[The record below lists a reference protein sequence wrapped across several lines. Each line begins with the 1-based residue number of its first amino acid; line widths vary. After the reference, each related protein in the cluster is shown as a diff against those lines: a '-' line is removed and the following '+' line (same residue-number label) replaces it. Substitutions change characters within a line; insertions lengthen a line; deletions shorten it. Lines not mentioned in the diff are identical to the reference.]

1 MVLQARSSD
10 TGAHNND
17 GSARLEAM
25 RHLIDSKDEEIEC
38 LRQRL
43 AAVLGG
49 GSRLADP
56 SMRVNGGGEV
66 ACPRTRCSDPEA
78 EKLRV
83 RVDALTAAHAAQALE
98 LKRAEERAAA
108 AETQAKA
115 RAQEVQTLTAQLA
128 DVDGWTLSAHA
139 KARDA
144 IIADLTSQLQ
154 AARAEVE
161 LRVPGAEHAAV
172 VEELES
178 TKRGLAAAQ
187 RAAEAREAAVSLA
200 QAGTAE
206 LERRLASRE
215 AAREK
220 LAALQASLDESREK
234 AAGLSSQL
242 ATAHASLADVRG
254 TLQRKE
260 GVMQRQAAR
269 AREMEAELAAL
280 RKTLMQQQLSLAARA
295 GLERGAGAV
304 GHGPAKGPEASSRAS
319 LPSPGADA
327 AAIATL
333 RREKAS
339 LERAASAAEGRAAE
353 VEAECTRLTT
363 LLEQLRGND
372 VMAALRGTRAQL
384 RQCTAQLGRE
394 TAARSQAETAAS
406 AACADLRQALE
417 DKEGMERLLREASLY
432 QESLSQRLA
441 QSEQALASMR
451 AENAKLQGCKQ
462 GLAAAEAAAEDAARH
477 AAELSLRNEEALA
490 RLRAMDEHLLE
501 HRRQIQHLESTVTAL
516 TSEREEANKACEA
529 LHAELERKK
538 ELLATTQ
545 HDMEAQER
553 QRRRALE
560 STASELEACQQ
571 RCEALVQSRQE
582 AEEELVSLRSRA
594 LELGRQLAEEQGCAR
609 AAERERAGLEAQL
622 AAQQEALSRSR
633 EEHACKLGELQ
644 AAHAEEVRE
653 AVCRAGAALQS
664 RIQQLEEECAAAAAA
679 AATKGSSTPTQ
690 GNEQGPPHRSTPTQ
704 TMPQPCALHS
714 TSCWAAALP
723 GQRQPMA
730 GGCCLMAGP
739 LEAQVPPMPGANT
752 AACTAEEARAADE
765 FESLLAKL
773 EDIHS
778 RLSGSR
784 SETAVASLGTP
795 HSMMPAQQTG
805 RRAVAT

>member
-78 EKLRV
+78 EKLR
-83 RVDALTAAHAAQALE
+83 
-98 LKRAEERAAA
+98 
-108 AETQAKA
+108 TQAKA

-432 QESLSQRLA
+432 HERFVVLSCLSQRLA
-441 QSEQALASMR
+441 QSEQALASMH

-490 RLRAMDEHLLE
+490 RVRAIDEHLLE

-516 TSEREEANKACEA
+516 RSEREEANKACEA

-538 ELLATTQ
+538 EMLATTQ
-545 HDMEAQER
+545 HDM
-553 QRRRALE
+553 
-560 STASELEACQQ
+560 
-571 RCEALVQSRQE
+571 EALVQSRQE

-633 EEHACKLGELQ
+633 
-644 AAHAEEVRE
+644 
-653 AVCRAGAALQS
+653 
-664 RIQQLEEECAAAAAA
+664 
-679 AATKGSSTPTQ
+679 
-690 GNEQGPPHRSTPTQ
+690 
-704 TMPQPCALHS
+704 
-714 TSCWAAALP
+714 
-723 GQRQPMA
+723 
-730 GGCCLMAGP
+730 GG
-739 LEAQVPPMPGANT
+739 V
-752 AACTAEEARAADE
+752 
-765 FESLLAKL
+765 
-773 EDIHS
+773 
-778 RLSGSR
+778 
-784 SETAVASLGTP
+784 
-795 HSMMPAQQTG
+795 
-805 RRAVAT
+805 

>member
-1 MVLQARSSD
+1 MS
-10 TGAHNND
+10 TGAHHLNFNPP
-17 GSARLEAM
+17 SQNMAM
-25 RHLIDSKDEEIEC
+25 LFHCVRGPPCPPSKESLSLPILC
-38 LRQRL
+38 
-43 AAVLGG
+43 
-49 GSRLADP
+49 
-56 SMRVNGGGEV
+56 
-66 ACPRTRCSDPEA
+66 
-78 EKLRV
+78 
-83 RVDALTAAHAAQALE
+83 AQ
-98 LKRAEERAAA
+98 
-108 AETQAKA
+108 TQAKA

-394 TAARSQAETAAS
+394 TAARSQVAGEWGFGGVCGT
-406 AACADLRQALE
+406 
-417 DKEGMERLLREASLY
+417 G
-432 QESLSQRLA
+432 LS
-441 QSEQALASMR
+441 
-451 AENAKLQGCKQ
+451 
-462 GLAAAEAAAEDAARH
+462 
-477 AAELSLRNEEALA
+477 
-490 RLRAMDEHLLE
+490 
-501 HRRQIQHLESTVTAL
+501 
-516 TSEREEANKACEA
+516 
-529 LHAELERKK
+529 
-538 ELLATTQ
+538 
-545 HDMEAQER
+545 
-553 QRRRALE
+553 
-560 STASELEACQQ
+560 
-571 RCEALVQSRQE
+571 
-582 AEEELVSLRSRA
+582 
-594 LELGRQLAEEQGCAR
+594 
-609 AAERERAGLEAQL
+609 
-622 AAQQEALSRSR
+622 
-633 EEHACKLGELQ
+633 
-644 AAHAEEVRE
+644 
-653 AVCRAGAALQS
+653 
-664 RIQQLEEECAAAAAA
+664 
-679 AATKGSSTPTQ
+679 
-690 GNEQGPPHRSTPTQ
+690 
-704 TMPQPCALHS
+704 
-714 TSCWAAALP
+714 
-723 GQRQPMA
+723 
-730 GGCCLMAGP
+730 
-739 LEAQVPPMPGANT
+739 
-752 AACTAEEARAADE
+752 
-765 FESLLAKL
+765 
-773 EDIHS
+773 
-778 RLSGSR
+778 
-784 SETAVASLGTP
+784 
-795 HSMMPAQQTG
+795 
-805 RRAVAT
+805 